1 MLVGVEVFVGV
12 GGMSGHSKTE
22 RQKVSWNGAVIITV
36 TVEGNAF
43 VLLNDADPKP
53 SPDTFEY
60 PKAFNCALNELSPRN
75 PVSMTVFPSQITSHL
90 SGIVYAEKS
99 KSVLPVPKPTST
111 VTVNIPRPPLPAQAS
126 DSTRVL
132 QVVELK
138 NNANGVKVGVGVGV
152 LVGVWVW
159 VGVWVGVWVWVGV
172 FVGVLVGVFV
182 GVDEGSKQANNSVT
196 IPVTCSY
203 PEISEL

>member
-1 MLVGVEVFVGV
+1 
-12 GGMSGHSKTE
+12 
-22 RQKVSWNGAVIITV
+22 VIIIV
-36 TVEGNAF
+36 KVEGNAL

-60 PKAFNCALNELSPRN
+60 PKAFNCALNELSPLK

-90 SGIVYAEKS
+90 SGILYAEKS

-126 DSTRVL
+126 DSTKVL

-152 LVGVWVW
+152 LVGVE
-159 VGVWVGVWVWVGV
+159 
-172 FVGVLVGVFV
+172 VLVGVTV
-182 GVDEGSKQANNSVT
+182 GVEVLVGVGVLEGIVEQSVNANTV
-196 IPVTCSY
+196 P
-203 PEISEL
+203 PKPISTPQIVDPLCNLQYLTPPSNRFDKGDCVV